1 MRSLWSNKNGKDR
14 KKSATLVIKP
24 HRSKTYNIFL
34 AFDCVLMQKG
44 RHPMLLLF
52 VLDQTDQ
59 RVLRCAENGIFT
71 VFKRAFVFETT
82 NKFCGR
88 RLNRKPAMCSL
99 IFNSNFRLFPIPIIE
114 PFCDFERKYNFRFSV
129 VFNIGGKT
137 MVRFPYDCIFNSFES
152 IKRFRAF
159 VVCFALHRNRRRTR
173 KIAKISDLSWNSKAN
188 FGRDGPKKNAREE
201 NCRNPTRE

>member
-1 MRSLWSNKNGKDR
+1 MNEMNEIALEMRSLWSNKNGKDR
-14 KKSATLVIKP
+14 KKSATLVVKP

-59 RVLRCAENGIFT
+59 RVLRCPENGIFT

-129 VFNIGGKT
+129 MCLTLEEKQWSGFHMIAFLIVSIQLSGSGRLSFVLRCIGIG
-137 MVRFPYDCIFNSFES
+137 EE
-152 IKRFRAF
+152 
-159 VVCFALHRNRRRTR
+159 
-173 KIAKISDLSWNSKAN
+173 
-188 FGRDGPKKNAREE
+188 REE
-201 NCRNPTRE
+201 REEREK